1 MEKKNSKCPSLQFI
15 GYYFHHLSSSN
26 LQLLKPIISSLFI
39 KSNHRASP
47 SSRLC
52 LSLLAAICPI
62 VNHDRV
68 EIATFMNHNHT
79 CSFILLR
86 LVTALLPFFDSCFCY
101 ITFTYLMDVFES
113 ENSDQSLCV
122 RGSRW
127 IQKQK
132 MMMIQLLN
140 SIQQQ
145 QFGGV
150 FVVVLLP

>member
-1 MEKKNSKCPSLQFI
+1 MTRTYPDPSPSLGEPIDLKLKPEYLYFNIIFIYMEKKNSKCPSLQFI

-68 EIATFMNHNHT
+68 EIATFVNHNHT

-113 ENSDQSLCV
+113 ENSDQSVCV
-122 RGSRW
+122 
-127 IQKQK
+127 
-132 MMMIQLLN
+132 
-140 SIQQQ
+140 
-145 QFGGV
+145 
-150 FVVVLLP
+150 